1 MTTIVGIFDN
11 ARDLDQAVERLAEAG
26 IEDTVFDE
34 AIVAGEAGNVGPVF
48 GPVSSTPGIIV
59 KPELPSKPDRHAIIR
74 AFKAHLADYHLPEDI
89 IDGYATTFYH
99 KGKFVLV
106 KTDPQRA
113 EQVIQILRGCRASR
127 VNRHG

>member
-34 AIVAGEAGNVGPVF
+34 TIVAGEAGNVGPVF
-48 GPVSSTPGIIV
+48 GPGSSTPGIIG

-74 AFKAHLADYHLPEDI
+74 AFKAHLADYHLPEDV

-106 KTDPQRA
+106 RTDPQRA

>member
-34 AIVAGEAGNVGPVF
+34 TIVAGEAGNVGPVS
-48 GPVSSTPGIIV
+48 GPGSSTPGIIV

-74 AFKAHLADYHLPEDI
+74 AFKAHLADYHLSEDV

-106 KTDPQRA
+106 RTDPQRA